1 MVDVLDPFFLS
12 MSLFIY
18 SILVTAVC
26 IMLYSLLLPMFTPA
40 FIKLGSERTNKPV
53 EVVRSV
59 YMLTVTFAVLSA
71 NTLLI
76 VSSFTESFNSSH
88 TTSHNT
94 RHVTNECFWSY
105 IGGN

>member
-1 MVDVLDPFFLS
+1 MVEVLDPFFLS

-26 IMLYSLLLPMFTPA
+26 IMLYSLLLPTFTPA
-40 FIKLGSERTNKPV
+40 FIALGSERTNRPV

-59 YMLTVTFAVLSA
+59 YMLTITFAALSA

-76 VSSFTESFNSSH
+76 VSSFIESFNSSH
-88 TTSHNT
+88 NTSQST
-94 RHVTNECFWSY
+94 RHVTNACF
-105 IGGN
+105 